1 MSRFPGITPN
11 EEGPTFS
18 RLSVKTLRPAVK
30 IVLHDNDNKSLI
42 TKLYEPLIQF

>member
-1 MSRFPGITPN
+1 MKKAPRFLD
-11 EEGPTFS
+11 FQ
-18 RLSVKTLRPAVK
+18 LKLLRPAVK